1 MKCVIKEMNDE
12 IKNQITNL
20 EYIDF
25 FNKLKIEVISFLK
38 QVDLFIRDYE
48 DKGKDNLSSNSK
60 FRDDYNKMLS
70 QLDHLNLKF
79 IQLDKEN
86 ESHKIIISNLNNLLD
101 SNEHLIKQIKEENIQ
116 LILEKSHMKNNV
128 KLL

>member
-1 MKCVIKEMNDE
+1 
-12 IKNQITNL
+12 
-20 EYIDF
+20 
-25 FNKLKIEVISFLK
+25 
-38 QVDLFIRDYE
+38 
-48 DKGKDNLSSNSK
+48 
-60 FRDDYNKMLS
+60 MLS